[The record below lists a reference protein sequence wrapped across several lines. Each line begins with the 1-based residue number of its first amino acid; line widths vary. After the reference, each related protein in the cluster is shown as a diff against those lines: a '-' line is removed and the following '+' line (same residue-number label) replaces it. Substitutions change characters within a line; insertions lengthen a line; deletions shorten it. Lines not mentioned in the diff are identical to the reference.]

1 MTRSD
6 AAKLMG
12 IIVLAYPNYDKF
24 KDEKQVKAT
33 VNLWATMFSEDDTD
47 IVGLAVKKHIATN
60 KWPPS
65 VAELRELMLE
75 MTAPDLIAPDQ
86 AWLAV
91 SDYIKLHGE
100 CTYGGEGEDES
111 LPPLVRRAVESIGYH
126 NLYEMNCGSCRG
138 SKPGMARTAFMN
150 LYEQLYERERNRAM
164 TPGCVTQQIDKV
176 ARRLSTGERAKLED
190 IHQRRMKKE
199 QRDYELWFGIIERNS
214 LATEEQLQLTG
225 GNE

>member
-24 KDEKQVKAT
+24 KDENQVKAT
-33 VNLWATMFSEDDTD
+33 VDLWATMFSEDDAG

-91 SDYIKLHGE
+91 SDFIKLHGE
-100 CTYGGEGEDES
+100 HLYGEPRDS
-111 LPPLVRRAVESIGYH
+111 LPPLIARAVESIGYH
-126 NLYEMNCGSCRG
+126 NLYEMNCGSYRG

-164 TPGCVTQQIDKV
+164 TPGYVTQQIDK
-176 ARRLSTGERAKLED
+176 AAGHLSTGGRAALED
-190 IHQRRMKKE
+190 IHRRRIEKE
-199 QRDYELWFGIIERNS
+199 NHDHELWSGIESRNRIAITER
-214 LATEEQLQLTG
+214 LQLAG
-225 GNE
+225 GAE

>member
-33 VNLWATMFSEDDTD
+33 VELWTSMFSEDDAEV
-47 IVGLAVKKHIATN
+47 VGLAVKKHIATS

-91 SDYIKLHGE
+91 SDFIKLHGE
-100 CTYGGEGEDES
+100 HSYGGEKTS
-111 LPPLVRRAVESIGYH
+111 LPPLVSRAVESIGYH
-126 NLYEMNCGSCRG
+126 NLYEMNCGSYRG

-150 LYEQLYERERNRAM
+150 LYSQLYERERNRAM
-164 TPGCVTQQIDKV
+164 TPECVTQQIDKV
-176 ARRLSTGERAKLED
+176 AERLSTGERAKLEN
-190 IHQRRMKKE
+190 IHQRRMEKE
-199 QRDYELWFGIIERNS
+199 QRDYEFWYSAIEGN
-214 LATEEQLQLTG
+214 LLTTAEEQLQLTG
-225 GNE
+225 GDE

>member
-24 KDEKQVKAT
+24 KDENQVKAT
-33 VNLWATMFSEDDTD
+33 VDLWATMFSEDDAG

-91 SDYIKLHGE
+91 SDFIKLHGE
-100 CTYGGEGEDES
+100 HLYVEERDC
-111 LPPLVRRAVESIGYH
+111 LPPLIARAVESIGYH

-164 TPGCVTQQIDKV
+164 TPGYVTRQIDS
-176 ARRLSTGERAKLED
+176 AAGHLSTGERARLED
-190 IHQRRMKKE
+190 IHQRRVEKE
-199 QRDYELWFGIIERNS
+199 DRDRAIWSGIIHREAIG
-214 LATEEQLQLTG
+214 ATERPQLTG
-225 GNE
+225 GTET

>member
-33 VNLWATMFSEDDTD
+33 VDLWATMFSEDDAG

-91 SDYIKLHGE
+91 SDFIKLHGE
-100 CTYGGEGEDES
+100 YSGDYEESS
-111 LPPLVRRAVESIGYH
+111 LPPLIRRVVESIGYH
-126 NLYEMNCGSCRG
+126 NLYEMNCGSYRG

-164 TPGCVTQQIDKV
+164 TPGCVTQQIDR
-176 ARRLSTGERAKLED
+176 AAGRLSTGERAKIED
-190 IHQRRMKKE
+190 IHQRRVEKE
-199 QRDYELWFGIIERNS
+199 QRDHELWYGASKRNR
-214 LATEEQLQLTG
+214 LATEELLKLAG
-225 GNE
+225 GDE

>member
-33 VNLWATMFSEDDTD
+33 VDLWATMFSEDDAG

-91 SDYIKLHGE
+91 SDFIKLHGE
-100 CTYGGEGEDES
+100 YAGDREEDS
-111 LPPLVRRAVESIGYH
+111 LPPLIRRAVESIGYH
-126 NLYEMNCGSCRG
+126 NLYEMNCGSYRG

-164 TPGCVTQQIDKV
+164 TPGCVTQQIDRT
-176 ARRLSTGERAKLED
+176 AGRLSTGERAKLED
-190 IHQRRMKKE
+190 IHQRRVEKE
-199 QRDYELWFGIIERNS
+199 QRDYELWYGISKRNR
-214 LATEEQLQLTG
+214 LASEELLQLAG
-225 GNE
+225 GDE

>member
-33 VNLWATMFSEDDTD
+33 VELWTSMFSEDDARV
-47 IVGLAVKKHIATN
+47 VGLAVKKHIATN

-91 SDYIKLHGE
+91 SDFIKLHGE
-100 CTYGGEGEDES
+100 HSYGGEKTS

-126 NLYEMNCGSCRG
+126 NLYEMNCGSYRG
-138 SKPGMARTAFMN
+138 SKPGMAKAAFMN
-150 LYEQLYERERNRAM
+150 LYEQLYERERTRAM
-164 TPGCVTQQIDKV
+164 TPESVTQQIDTV
-176 ARRLSTGERAKLED
+176 AGRFSTGERAKLEN
-190 IHQRRMKKE
+190 IHQRRMEKE
-199 QRDYELWFGIIERNS
+199 QRDYEFWCGAIEGN
-214 LATEEQLQLTG
+214 LITAKEQLQLTG
-225 GNE
+225 GDE

>member
-24 KDEKQVKAT
+24 KDENQVKAT
-33 VNLWATMFSEDDTD
+33 VDLWATMFSEDDAG

-91 SDYIKLHGE
+91 ADYIDVHGE
-100 CTYGGEGEDES
+100 YGGGSGGYKS
-111 LPPLVRRAVESIGYH
+111 LPPLIGRVIDSIGYH
-126 NLYEMNCGSCRG
+126 NLFEMNCGSYRG
-138 SKPGMARTAFMN
+138 SKPGMARSAFMN
-150 LYEQLYERERNRAM
+150 IYEPLYERERNRAM
-164 TPGCVTQQIDKV
+164 TPGYVNKQIDGAASK
-176 ARRLSTGERAKLED
+176 LSTGERAKLES
-190 IHQRRMKKE
+190 IHQAKLQKDEDYAAIFEGRKRRVLSAPE
-199 QRDYELWFGIIERNS
+199 ERLELP
-214 LATEEQLQLTG
+214 EEVG
-225 GNE
+225 

>member
-33 VNLWATMFSEDDTD
+33 VDLWATMFSEDDAG

-91 SDYIKLHGE
+91 SDFIKLHGE
-100 CTYGGEGEDES
+100 HLYVEERDC
-111 LPPLVRRAVESIGYH
+111 LPPLIARAVESIGYH

-164 TPGCVTQQIDKV
+164 TPGYVTQQIDIT
-176 ARRLSTGERAKLED
+176 AGRLSTGERARIED
-190 IHQRRMKKE
+190 IHQRRLEKE
-199 QRDYELWFGIIERNS
+199 QRDHELWYGASQRNR
-214 LATEEQLQLTG
+214 LASEELLKLAG
-225 GNE
+225 GDE

>member
-12 IIVLAYPNYDKF
+12 IIVLAYPNYDRF

-33 VNLWATMFSEDDTD
+33 VELWTSMFSEDDAGV
-47 IVGLAVKKHIATN
+47 VGLAIKKHIATS

-91 SDYIKLHGE
+91 SDFIKLHGE
-100 CTYGGEGEDES
+100 HSYGGEKTS
-111 LPPLVRRAVESIGYH
+111 LPPLVSRAVESIGYH
-126 NLYEMNCGSCRG
+126 NLYEMNCGSYRG

-150 LYEQLYERERNRAM
+150 LYSQLYERERNRAM
-164 TPGCVTQQIDKV
+164 TPECVTQQIDKV
-176 ARRLSTGERAKLED
+176 AERLSTGERAKLEN
-190 IHQRRMKKE
+190 IHQRRMEKE
-199 QRDYELWFGIIERNS
+199 QRDYEFWYSAIEGN
-214 LATEEQLQLTG
+214 LLTTAEEQLQLTG
-225 GNE
+225 GDE

>member
-33 VNLWATMFSEDDTD
+33 VDLWATMFSEDDAG

-91 SDYIKLHGE
+91 SDFIKLHGE
-100 CTYGGEGEDES
+100 HLYGEPRDS
-111 LPPLVRRAVESIGYH
+111 LPTLIARVVESIGYH
-126 NLYEMNCGSCRG
+126 NLYEMNCGSYRG
-138 SKPGMARTAFMN
+138 SKPGMARTAFMS

-164 TPGCVTQQIDKV
+164 TPGYVTQQIDKT
-176 ARRLSTGERAKLED
+176 AMRLSTGERAAIEG
-190 IHQRRMKKE
+190 IHQQRLGKE
-199 QRDYELWFGIIERNS
+199 DRDYELWMGIERKS
-214 LATEEQLQLTG
+214 LLANKEWLQLAG
-225 GNE
+225 GEEA

>member
-6 AAKLMG
+6 AAKLMS

-33 VNLWATMFSEDDTD
+33 VDLWATMFSEDDAG

-91 SDYIKLHGE
+91 SDFIKLHGE
-100 CTYGGEGEDES
+100 HSYGSEENS

-126 NLYEMNCGSCRG
+126 NLYEMNCGSYRG
-138 SKPGMARTAFMN
+138 SKPGMARTAFMS

-176 ARRLSTGERAKLED
+176 AGRFSTGERAKLED
-190 IHQRRMKKE
+190 IHQRRVEKE
-199 QRDYELWFGIIERNS
+199 QRDYELWYGVSERNKLTS
-214 LATEEQLQLTG
+214 EELLQLVG
-225 GNE
+225 GDES

>member
-24 KDEKQVKAT
+24 KDENQVKAT
-33 VNLWATMFSEDDTD
+33 VDLWATMFSEDDAG

-91 SDYIKLHGE
+91 SDFIKLHGE
-100 CTYGGEGEDES
+100 YLYVEERDC
-111 LPPLVRRAVESIGYH
+111 LPPLIARAVESIGYH

-164 TPGCVTQQIDKV
+164 TPGYVTQQIDIT
-176 ARRLSTGERAKLED
+176 AGRLSTGERARIED
-190 IHQRRMKKE
+190 IHQRRLEKE
-199 QRDYELWFGIIERNS
+199 QRDHELWYGASQRNR
-214 LATEEQLQLTG
+214 LASEELLKLAG
-225 GNE
+225 GDE

>member
-24 KDEKQVKAT
+24 KDENQVKAT
-33 VNLWATMFSEDDTD
+33 VDLWATMFSEDDAG

-91 SDYIKLHGE
+91 SDFIKLHGE
-100 CTYGGEGEDES
+100 YLHVEERDC
-111 LPPLVRRAVESIGYH
+111 LPPLIARAVESIGYH
-126 NLYEMNCGSCRG
+126 NLYEMNCGSYRG
-138 SKPGMARTAFMN
+138 SKPGMARTAFMS

-164 TPGCVTQQIDKV
+164 TPGYVTRQIDS
-176 ARRLSTGERAKLED
+176 AAGRLSTGERARLED
-190 IHQRRMKKE
+190 IHQRRVEKE
-199 QRDYELWFGIIERNS
+199 ESDRALWYGAEERNR
-214 LATEEQLQLTG
+214 LAIKQKLQLAAG
-225 GNE
+225 GTE